1 MEFNKGVG
9 EFMKYYDK
17 RIYQIEKEIKEAFLI
32 LIIFILAFTFGFF
45 IRESEVKEMQTKIES
60 LESRGEEK

>member
-1 MEFNKGVG
+1 MKKEHT
-9 EFMKYYDK
+9 KYYDK

-32 LIIFILAFTFGFF
+32 LIVFILAFTFGFF
-45 IRESEVKEMQTKIES
+45 IREPEVKEMQTKIES